1 LVQVFILLATKDST
15 LNGSTISYGFIRVD
29 ASVRL
34 LAIEK
39 LLDELL
45 DFGDARRATN
55 KDNLVN
61 FTSLEARVLH
71 HSLDR
76 FDCFLEEILA
86 EFLKLG
92 TSKCLIKIEA
102 VNKAFNEDPDLLD
115 R

>member
-1 LVQVFILLATKDST
+1 LVQIFVFLATKDST
-15 LNGSTISYGFIRVD
+15 LNGSTISYGLIWVD

-34 LAIEK
+34 LAIEE

-45 DFGDARRATN
+45 DFGDTRRATN

-76 FDCFLEEILA
+76 LHCLLKEVLA
-86 EFLKLG
+86 ELFKLG
-92 TSKCLIKIEA
+92 TSKRLIKIDA
-102 VNKAFNEDPDLLD
+102 IDKALNEDLDLLD